1 MAIDNLSEM
10 AVFARVVQSGG
21 FSAAARDLNLTP
33 SAVSKQIGR
42 LEDRLGARLLNR
54 TTRRQSLTEVGAAF
68 YQRCSRIL
76 ADVSE
81 AEQSVV
87 DLQGVPRGTLRVNLP
102 VAFGRLRVMPL
113 VPKFLAANPELRIE
127 LTFNDRIVDLVEEGV
142 DLAIRV
148 GELSESSLIARRLA
162 PNRRVVCGAPGYF
175 ERAGTPERPADLIR
189 HNCLVY
195 IYRAARNTWRFQG
208 PEGAEEVI
216 QVTGTL
222 ESNDGESLR
231 AAALAGL
238 GVVLLPQWL
247 IGEDICNGRLVQVM
261 AGYHAPD
268 NAVYAV
274 YPPSRHLS
282 PKVRGFVD
290 LLARHFA
297 GRDPWTQGK
306 PAEAGSPV
314 SGESGGGR

>member
-81 AEQSVV
+81 AEQAVI

-113 VPKFLAANPELRIE
+113 IPKFLAANPELRIE
-127 LTFNDRIVDLVEEGV
+127 LTFNDRMVDLVEEGV

-148 GELSESSLIARRLA
+148 GELRESSLIARRLA

-175 ERAGTPERPADLIR
+175 QRAGTPERPADLR
-189 HNCLVY
+189 GHACLVY
-195 IYRAARNTWRFQG
+195 SYRAARNTWRFQG
-208 PEGAEEVI
+208 PAGAEEVV
-216 QVTGTL
+216 QVSGKL
-222 ESNDGESLR
+222 DSNDGESLR

-238 GVVLLPQWL
+238 GIGLLPLWL
-247 IGEDICNGRLVQVM
+247 IGEDLCAGRLVHVM
-261 AGYHAPD
+261 TAYHAPD

-274 YPPSRHLS
+274 YPPGRHLS

-297 GRDPWTQGK
+297 GRDPWTHGRA
-306 PAEAGSPV
+306 AEPPV
-314 SGESGGGR
+314 SGGSGAGR